1 MPRKAKSTPEPKLT
15 NDFSEAIEKLI
26 VKGRQQGFVT
36 QQEIQATIPEAE
48 DSVDLLDDLYSQ
60 LIDKGIE
67 VTDQKDKLWETEPE
81 EDVENATSE
90 ANIKDI
96 ADDSVRLYLR
106 EIGKISLIT
115 ADEEVSLAKRI
126 EKGDKAAKDA
136 LAEANMRLVV
146 SIAKKYI
153 GRGLDLLDLIQE
165 G

>member
-1 MPRKAKSTPEPKLT
+1 MPKKSKAPIESPKDKPVEN
-15 NDFSEAIEKLI
+15 NDFTVEIDKLI
-26 VKGRQQGFVT
+26 AKGRQQGFVT
-36 QQEIQATIPEAE
+36 QQEIQSTVPEAE
-48 DSVDLLDDLYSQ
+48 ENVDLLDDLYSK

-81 EDVENATSE
+81 EDVESATSE

-106 EIGKISLIT
+106 EIGKIPLIT

-136 LAEANMRLVV
+136 LA
-146 SIAKKYI
+146 
-153 GRGLDLLDLIQE
+153 
-165 G
+165 